1 MATLPTLVSIGHFSP
16 IPIQL
21 DLEAL
26 AVVSALDFIRGHLDK
41 AARRMCGFIAA
52 EVGEILSKP
61 RERVKNN
68 CLPALTNGLE
78 LASTG
83 IEQYHKCL
91 DDFRTLFRQLT
102 WRCSNLQKCAGNFR
116 GHIPGTPRTFLAF
129 AREKQHSVT
138 AC

>member
-1 MATLPTLVSIGHFSP
+1 MTTLPTLVSIGHFSP

-41 AARRMCGFIAA
+41 ATRRMCCFIAA

-68 CLPALTNGLE
+68 CRRALTNGLE

-83 IEQYHKCL
+83 IEQ
-91 DDFRTLFRQLT
+91 
-102 WRCSNLQKCAGNFR
+102 
-116 GHIPGTPRTFLAF
+116 
-129 AREKQHSVT
+129 
-138 AC
+138 